1 MEEDVV
7 LDSVSPART
16 GGTAYG
22 EKKKT
27 KINCEECTESET

>member
-7 LDSVSPART
+7 LDSVSHART

-22 EKKKT
+22 EKKET

>member
-7 LDSVSPART
+7 LAFVSPAKT

-22 EKKKT
+22 EKKET
-27 KINCEECTESET
+27 KINCKECTESES